1 MREILFRGK
10 ERSGV
15 LNHQWVHGA
24 LDNSDEENPNII
36 YLDRFGNKCIV
47 GVLPETVGQYTRL
60 NDKNSKKIFEGD
72 ILSVTVQEKTVECG
86 IHKFTGEKIKAVWT
100 VEYKER
106 HSQGYGFYAY
116 GVNRRFN
123 LQLTRSVVFNVSP
136 EVIGNIHDNPEL
148 LK

>member
-106 HSQGYGFYAY
+106 HSQGY
-116 GVNRRFN
+116 
-123 LQLTRSVVFNVSP
+123 
-136 EVIGNIHDNPEL
+136 EIGRAHV
-148 LK
+148 